1 MVVRAKPGIITPSH
15 RRENHGVHRTDTL
28 RLVDFYPQEFHREDA
43 RVRNGTVTAAVSP

>member
-1 MVVRAKPGIITPSH
+1 MAPSVA
-15 RRENHGVHRTDTL
+15 ELESL